1 VQKRRLK
8 KGLLLVIEG
17 IDGAGKTTQAE
28 RLHKLLSEDGWDVIR
43 SKEPTDGQW
52 GRKLRESAT
61 TGRLSPAEELE
72 LFMRDRREHV
82 QTLLNPALEQG
93 KIVIVDRYYFST
105 AAYQGARGLDPEEIL
120 RKNEEFAPPPGL
132 LVFLDVEPEEGV
144 RRIRQR
150 GDRENLFEERAALAA
165 VAKVFR
171 SINRIYLHRVDAMLP
186 PDDITHGLL
195 EKLYAGPLSSAH
207 PQGFDAPTS
216 GELWMKQFALT
227 DTKGRKRR

>member
-1 VQKRRLK
+1 MQKRHLK

-28 RLHKLLSEDGWDVIR
+28 RLHKILAEDGWDVIR
-43 SKEPTDGQW
+43 SKEPTDGKW

-61 TGRLSPAEELE
+61 TGRLSPEDELE
-72 LFMRDRREHV
+72 LFMRDRKEHV
-82 QTLLNPALEQG
+82 KTLLNPALEQG

-105 AAYQGARGLDPEEIL
+105 AAYQGARGFDPEEIL
-120 RKNEEFAPPPGL
+120 RKNEEFAPPPNL

-144 RRIRQR
+144 RRIRKR
-150 GDRENLFEERAALAA
+150 GDRENLFEERDTLAA

-171 SINRIYLHRVDAMLP
+171 SIKRPYLHPVNGMLP
-186 PDDITHGLL
+186 PDDITHGLI

-207 PQGFDAPTS
+207 PQEFDAPTS
-216 GELWMKQFALT
+216 GDLWMEQFALVG
-227 DTKGRKRR
+227 TKGHKR